1 MSRGRAM
8 RPIDFEQFQTT
19 VNLWFGLRIATVQD
33 VAARVGCVDDT
44 LHKVRS
50 GRGRT
55 TYKTAGEI
63 MQAIGQIEQ
72 RYIKQWRDRRACYE
86 SH

>member
-1 MSRGRAM
+1 M

-33 VAARVGCVDDT
+33 VAERVGCVADT

-50 GRGRT
+50 GSGCT

-72 RYIKQWRDRRACYE
+72 RYINQWRAKRGGMV
-86 SH
+86 